1 MAQRIKRQVGRVF
14 VAERNRD
21 RMGAR
26 RKLSHRKTRRHWSD
40 KGNNSGGTFS
50 SYIVQED
57 GFSFTLEDGAGSIIL
72 E

>member
-1 MAQRIKRQVGRVF
+1 
-14 VAERNRD
+14 
-21 RMGAR
+21 MGAR